1 MNIFGYTTEESMGLY
16 YERIAVRRTANHIG
30 LGLILFYGVSLT
42 AQILLM
48 LVLGQEAVQLL
59 TDPAGLLVFNIVLTL
74 LGFLLAAYLIL
85 GLEKRRVD
93 RLVSFGRPK
102 KGSFLPALMV
112 GIGFCYTANIVVS
125 ILQSVLSGIMPL
137 AGNDISLPEGPFGF
151 AIGIISV
158 AVFPALLEEFLFR
171 GAIMGS
177 LLKFGKPFA
186 IFTSALLF
194 GLVHGNL
201 VQIPFAFLV
210 GLALGFVVVETG
222 SIWTGVLIHFLNN
235 LISTL
240 VQYGEMYFG
249 TELINAIYMLLLAV
263 MIMVGFFGM
272 YLLSLKDQNLMKYVK
287 TPHFSTAKKRLGWFC
302 SAPAIII
309 YLVII
314 GLEVLMVQL
323 SGMLSV

>member
-1 MNIFGYTTEESMGLY
+1 MNIFGFATEESVGLY
-16 YERIAVRRTANHIG
+16 YEKRAVRRTANHIG
-30 LGLILFYGVSLT
+30 LGLILFFGISLI
-42 AQILLM
+42 AQFLLM
-48 LVLGQEAVQLL
+48 LVLGQSFITLL
-59 TDPAGLLVFNIVLTL
+59 NDPAGMLAFNIVLTL
-74 LGFLLAAYLIL
+74 LGFLLGAFMIL

-93 RLVSFGRPK
+93 SLVSFGRPK
-102 KGSFLPALMV
+102 KGTFLPAVMV
-112 GIGFCYTANIVVS
+112 GIGFCYTANIIVS
-125 ILQSVLSGIMPL
+125 ILQGVLSGIMPL
-137 AGNDISLPEGPFGF
+137 EGGDISLPEGPFGF
-151 AIGIISV
+151 VLGILSV
-158 AVFPALLEEFLFR
+158 AVFPALLEELLFR

-186 IFTSALLF
+186 IFTSALMF

-249 TELINAIYMLLLAV
+249 SEIINVGYMLLLAV
-263 MIMVGFFGM
+263 MIMLGFFGM
-272 YLLSLKDQNLMKYVK
+272 YLFSLKNEGLMKYPQ
-287 TPHFSTAKKRLGWFC
+287 TPHFSTAKKRFGWFFG
-302 SAPAIII
+302 SPAIIV

-314 GLEVLMVQL
+314 GLEILMVQFG
-323 SGMLSV
+323 GMIS